1 LTNGESQ
8 IILAVKSGK
17 LVRFEETKTRPM
29 GRTSGVRGIS
39 LKDDTDEVIGMITVD
54 KDAVNDTQVL

>member
-1 LTNGESQ
+1 LLEAKLTNGTSQ

-17 LVRFEETKTRPM
+17 LVRFEESKTRPM

-39 LKDDTDEVIGMITVD
+39 LKDESDEVIGGCCR
-54 KDAVNDTQVL
+54 